1 MRCTAYTTLRF
12 IIIGVL
18 VLNSIL
24 SSAQG
29 QHVKDIDRLEQNEK
43 GNRLILLR
51 KEPVYTSVPG
61 GKTFKAAQY
70 YYFDKLNRTLS
81 LVAVY
86 ENEDDKHRGVQM
98 FYLFQ
103 KNTLVKV
110 RIIPPRYQCIRCK
123 VEYYFDEDEVIHKN
137 MEGITGE
144 VAKELMAMAKKLLAK
159 MPRELAYGYFEWEK

>member
-1 MRCTAYTTLRF
+1 MLYTAYATLRF

-24 SSAQG
+24 SSAQS
-29 QHVKDIDRLEQNEK
+29 QRIKDIDRLEQNEK

-61 GKTFKAAQY
+61 GKTFKGAQY
-70 YYFDKLNRTLS
+70 YYFDKMNRTLS

-86 ENEDDKHRGVQM
+86 ENEEDKHRGVQM
-98 FYLFQ
+98 LYLFQ

-110 RIIPPRYQCIRCK
+110 RIIPPRYQCNRCK
-123 VEYYFDEDEVIHKN
+123 AEYYFDEDEVIYKN
-137 MEGITGE
+137 MEGITPE
-144 VAKELMAMAKKLLAK
+144 AAKELAVMAKKLLER
-159 MPRELAYGYFEWEK
+159 MPRELAYGYFEWE